1 MNMYIIYI
9 IIIIDYHYDY
19 LIMIINTFTLYY
31 YQILIHAW
39 SY

>member
-9 IIIIDYHYDY
+9 IIIIDYDY

>member
-1 MNMYIIYI
+1 MNMHIIYI
-9 IIIIDYHYDY
+9 IIIIDYDY

>member
-1 MNMYIIYI
+1 MYIIYI
-9 IIIIDYHYDY
+9 IIIIDYDY
-19 LIMIINTFTLYY
+19 LIMIIKTLYY